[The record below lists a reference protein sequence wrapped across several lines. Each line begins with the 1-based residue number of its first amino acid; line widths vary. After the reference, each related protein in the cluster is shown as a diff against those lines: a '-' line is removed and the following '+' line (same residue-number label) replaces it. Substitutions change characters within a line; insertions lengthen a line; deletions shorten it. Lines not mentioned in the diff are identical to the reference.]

1 MNTDSPYK
9 PKRKLTE
16 GSIPKSVWALA
27 LPMMIGN
34 ILQTLFN
41 VVDMIF
47 VGKLGAEAIAAVSM
61 SGIIMMLI
69 ITAAIGLSVGTTA
82 MVARFTGAKNI
93 EQANNVAMQSL
104 ILGGVIF
111 VLLAIFGTIFAESLL
126 RLIGARQEVLKLSVG
141 YIRIIFVGSITMLVL
156 FQGSA
161 ILRGAGDAV
170 TPMKILIL
178 STVLNLILDPLL
190 IFGIWIFPR
199 LEVRGA
205 AYATVFARGV
215 GMLIVLWVLVRGY
228 SNIHINLKK
237 IKLDF
242 KIMWRIIKIAVPG
255 FIRPMFRSV
264 SSLIVMGIVA
274 LYGTYAV
281 AAYGICIRINMIVM
295 KPGFGLGLATATL
308 VGQNLGAGKPERA
321 EKSAWIALVF
331 YDLIMVIVGS
341 LFFIFAPGLI
351 KIFNTNPEVVRMGV
365 SFLHIVTLSYIFLA
379 PSIILG
385 NAMNGAGDTVS
396 PAFITGIAQLGVRIA
411 LALIF
416 TKICGLDTIGI
427 WLAVA
432 ISIVVEGIVM
442 VGWFSMGKWKH
453 KIV

>member
-1 MNTDSPYK
+1 MNTK
-9 PKRKLTE
+9 HKLTE
-16 GSIPKSVWALA
+16 GSITKSVWALA

-82 MVARFTGAKNI
+82 MVARFIGANDT

-111 VLLAIFGTIFAESLL
+111 VLLAVFGTIFAEPLL
-126 RLIGARQEVLKLSVG
+126 RLIGAKQEVLKLSVT
-141 YIRIIFVGSITMLVL
+141 YLRIIFVGSITMLVL
-156 FQGSA
+156 FQGGA

-199 LEVRGA
+199 LEVSGA
-205 AYATVFARGV
+205 AYATVLARGV
-215 GMLIVLWVLVRGY
+215 GMLIVLWVLVRGH

-237 IKLDF
+237 IKVDF
-242 KIMWRIIKIAVPG
+242 NIMWRIIKIAVPG

-264 SSLIVMGIVA
+264 SGLILMSIVA

-295 KPGFGLGLATATL
+295 MPGFGLGLATATL
-308 VGQNLGAGKPERA
+308 VGQNLGAGKPGRA
-321 EKSAWIALVF
+321 EKSAWTAFGF
-331 YDLIMVIVGS
+331 YELIMVVVGS
-341 LFFIFAPGLI
+341 LFFIFAQGLM

-365 SFLHIVTLSYIFLA
+365 SFIHIVTLSYIFLA
-379 PSIILG
+379 PSIVLG
-385 NAMNGAGDTVS
+385 KAMDGAGDTIS
-396 PAFITGIAQLGVRIA
+396 PAFITGIAQLGVRIT

-427 WLAVA
+427 WLAIA

>member
-1 MNTDSPYK
+1 MNT
-9 PKRKLTE
+9 KRKLTE

-27 LPMMIGN
+27 LPMMIGYL
-34 ILQTLFN
+34 LQTLFN

-69 ITAAIGLSVGTTA
+69 ITVAIGLSVGTTA
-82 MVARFTGAKNI
+82 MVARFIGANDT

-111 VLLAIFGTIFAESLL
+111 VLLAVFGTIFAEPLL
-126 RLIGARQEVLKLSVG
+126 RLIGAKQEVLKLSVT
-141 YIRIIFVGSITMLVL
+141 YLRIIFVGSITMLVL
-156 FQGSA
+156 FQGGA

-178 STVLNLILDPLL
+178 STILNLILDPLL

-205 AYATVFARGV
+205 AYATVLARGV
-215 GMLIVLWVLVRGY
+215 GMLIVLWVLVRGH

-237 IKLDF
+237 IKVDF
-242 KIMWRIIKIAVPG
+242 NIMWRIIKIAVPG

-264 SSLIVMGIVA
+264 SGLILMSIVA

-295 KPGFGLGLATATL
+295 MPGFGLGLATATL
-308 VGQNLGAGKPERA
+308 VGQNLGAGKPVRA
-321 EKSAWIALVF
+321 EKSAWVAFGF
-331 YDLIMVIVGS
+331 YELIMVVVGS
-341 LFFIFAPGLI
+341 LFFIFARGLI

-365 SFLHIVTLSYIFLA
+365 SFIHIVTLSYIFLA
-379 PSIILG
+379 PSIVLG
-385 NAMNGAGDTVS
+385 KAMDGAGDTIS
-396 PAFITGIAQLGVRIA
+396 PAFITGIAQLGVRIT

-427 WLAVA
+427 WLAIA

-442 VGWFSMGKWKH
+442 VGWFSIGKWKH